1 MISFFKTDHFLTFF
15 IIHFI
20 KHPTRGEKNM
30 QVNERREEILE
41 LLKQKHKISIPD
53 LAELLQ
59 VSEITVRRD
68 LELLDHNNQIVRIR
82 GGAKWL
88 DDEKTEKN
96 TNFLNSRFQKQAAV
110 NQEKKVAIGKL
121 AASLVHEDD
130 TILIDAGS
138 TALEFAKQLKGK
150 RGITAVVTA
159 VNIAEELEGVEG
171 INTILSG
178 GAFRSR
184 TTTLINPFMD
194 RMLMQIYAD
203 KVFLGISALSIEK
216 GFSGNDIL
224 EAQVKQQLLESGKQ
238 IYWLLDSSK
247 VGKIS
252 TIRISPIREEH
263 TIITDDR
270 IDPVVK
276 TQLENKCN
284 VLLAKIGGGS

>member
-1 MISFFKTDHFLTFF
+1 MISFLKKDHFLTFF
-15 IIHFI
+15 IIPFI
-20 KHPTRGEKNM
+20 KHPIRGEKNM

-68 LELLDHNNQIVRIR
+68 LDLLDHNNQIVRIR

-88 DDEKTEKN
+88 DDEKIEKN

-110 NQEKKVAIGKL
+110 NQEKKVSIGKL

-150 RGITAVVTA
+150 SGITAVVTA
-159 VNIAEELEGVEG
+159 VNIAEELEGIEG